1 MPGVAQ
7 GIKKKSIFE
16 RKIFSLC
23 HSWATLEF
31 IQKMLAHSVQPFGRL
46 QGTKYI
52 DEFLVLLYR

>member
-46 QGTKYI
+46 QGTNI
-52 DEFLVLLYR
+52 